1 MFPGDEDDTVPY
13 AAWDIA
19 DLPTK
24 ISTPAARRM
33 AAIGTKPDRSRFL
46 EDLAF
51 PMPSQVRTPAETSTP
66 AMRRATMEMPPDR
79 SRLLSEI
86 DFDDPVEPM
95 RTSLREKTGDP
106 TTEKMKLKSDGRV
119 KIEEIEKTGDPTT
132 EKMKLKSD
140 GRVKTEETEKTGQPM
155 NSTMNLLESV
165 SGLLRNRPMPMK
177 PGKFDGTGSL
187 ESFLVQFEV
196 CARHNK
202 WTAADRVD
210 YLRCSL
216 EKAATQLLW
225 DFGAQPSATYE
236 ELVERLRQRY
246 GTEGQA
252 ETFRAQLY
260 YRRQRP
266 EENLSDLLHEIRRLV
281 VLAYPV
287 PSNETTQIIA
297 KDSFLEAMRDREL
310 SLKVRERE
318 PKNLDEAYRTAL
330 RLEAYQRTND
340 ADDRRRP
347 PNRVRGT
354 QETDLSAQLQ
364 AQMDRFL
371 NTQRDEQ
378 RKWQQEMEKRMD
390 EQFRVLRRSPPTTDE
405 PSHEIRPERDRPG
418 PPENQRREMTCFN
431 CGRAG
436 HMARNCRRDRRYQN
450 RQNRQNA
457 TTEPDAST
465 PLDPVVMNHT
475 TRPRMPDR
483 ATNNAVYIRGEI
495 NGRPQLCL
503 IDTGS
508 ERSEEHTSE
517 LQSQSNLVCRLL
529 LEK

>member
-1 MFPGDEDDTVPY
+1 MEKRKLKASFREETERPDAPG
-13 AAWDIA
+13 
-19 DLPTK
+19 
-24 ISTPAARRM
+24 
-33 AAIGTKPDRSRFL
+33 
-46 EDLAF
+46 
-51 PMPSQVRTPAETSTP
+51 TSTP
-66 AMRRATMEMPPDR
+66 
-79 SRLLSEI
+79 
-86 DFDDPVEPM
+86 
-95 RTSLREKTGDP
+95 
-106 TTEKMKLKSDGRV
+106 
-119 KIEEIEKTGDPTT
+119 
-132 EKMKLKSD
+132 
-140 GRVKTEETEKTGQPM
+140 
-155 NSTMNLLESV
+155 NLLENV
-165 SGLLRNRPMPMK
+165 SDLLRSRPMPMK

-216 EKAATQLLW
+216 EKLLW

-340 ADDRRRP
+340 ADDRRRQ

-354 QETDLSAQLQ
+354 QETDLS
-364 AQMDRFL
+364 
-371 NTQRDEQ
+371 
-378 RKWQQEMEKRMD
+378 
-390 EQFRVLRRSPPTTDE
+390 
-405 PSHEIRPERDRPG
+405 
-418 PPENQRREMTCFN
+418 
-431 CGRAG
+431 
-436 HMARNCRRDRRYQN
+436 
-450 RQNRQNA
+450 
-457 TTEPDAST
+457 
-465 PLDPVVMNHT
+465 
-475 TRPRMPDR
+475 
-483 ATNNAVYIRGEI
+483 
-495 NGRPQLCL
+495 
-503 IDTGS
+503 
-508 ERSEEHTSE
+508 
-517 LQSQSNLVCRLL
+517 
-529 LEK
+529 